1 MEYFQSHVLPVITV
15 LLGEI
20 SESGGRC
27 LNESTSRT
35 AESPINVPLSVRT
48 IAQRLAV
55 RNASD
60 IMKAAAVSLVLAQ
73 GRDKF
78 SRNELIEEAARAV
91 GYWRKSHAES
101 AQWIIKYLVSA
112 DALVEAADGNYS
124 LHPEEERL
132 ARAALG
138 C

>member
-20 SESGGRC
+20 SESGGRFPD
-27 LNESTSRT
+27 ESAGGTT
-35 AESPINVPLSVRT
+35 DSPTNVPLTVRT
-48 IAQRLAV
+48 IAQKLAV

-73 GRDKF
+73 GREKF
-78 SRNELIEEAARAV
+78 SRSELIEEAARAV

-101 AQWIIKYLVSA
+101 AQWIINYLVSA

-124 LHPEEERL
+124 LHPEEEKL